1 LANILSGL
9 PVFQGRKLWEEA
21 IMFAKSIIPRTAR
34 AALCVAALAAAGP
47 ALADGQYVYT
57 NDNQPANTVTTF
69 SVASNGNLTNL
80 GQIATGDAGCG
91 FGFVSSRRA
100 TISKNG
106 DFLLA
111 SNDCGT
117 TVSVFSGASAGKL
130 VLEAAI
136 PVESSPGGVSIG
148 SDGKC
153 LVFGFVSGDVSSY
166 LFPTFTPVNT
176 VSVGAAAADMKIGKP
191 GPDRYV
197 AAVTFD
203 LASFTTQIA
212 VIPLSPS
219 NCALGTPEFINT
231 SSGGALDFSSKSDI
245 LYVSDLNPSETIVEA
260 FAFPAGTPLTGSPFV
275 YTSPPAG
282 MGSNSVLVSKD
293 GRCLFVGN
301 PFSSAVS
308 SIPLSKGIPGAT
320 ATAFPAGLSGLGF
333 PTGTANDVT
342 GKRFYVASAGD
353 NTVTTEIIG
362 AGCALT
368 EAPSGPVGTGVG
380 GFVLSLTAS
389 P

>member
-9 PVFQGRKLWEEA
+9 PAPVFQGRKLWEEA
-21 IMFAKSIIPRTAR
+21 IMFAKSIIPGA
-34 AALCVAALAAAGP
+34 CVAALAAAGP

-57 NDNQPANTVTTF
+57 NDNQSPANTVTTF

-80 GQIATGDAGCG
+80 GQTGTGDAGCG
-91 FGFVSSRRA
+91 GGFVGTRRA

-117 TVSVFSGASAGKL
+117 TVSVFSGASAAKL
-130 VLEAAI
+130 VLVAAI
-136 PVESSPGGVSIG
+136 PVESSFGGVSIA

-153 LVFGFVSGDVSSY
+153 LVLGFASGDVSSY

-176 VSVGAAAADMKIGKP
+176 VSVGAAVADMKIGKP
-191 GPDRYV
+191 GPNRYV
-197 AAVTFD
+197 AATTFNFA
-203 LASFTTQIA
+203 LFTSQIA

-219 NCALGTPEFINT
+219 NCALGTPTFIAASPLFSN
-231 SSGGALDFSSKSDI
+231 LDFSPQSDI
-245 LYVSDLNPSETIVEA
+245 LYVSDANFSETIVEA
-260 FAFPAGTPLTGSPFV
+260 FAFPAGTPVPGSPFV

-282 MGSNSVLVSKD
+282 MGSIPVLVSKD
-293 GRCLFVGN
+293 GGCLFVGN
-301 PFSSAVS
+301 PFSSTVS
-308 SIPLSKGIPGAT
+308 SIPLGKGIPGAT
-320 ATAFPAGLSGLGF
+320 ATAFPVGLSGLPAGM
-333 PTGTANDVT
+333 ANDVT
-342 GKRFYVASAGD
+342 GKRFYVASAFD

-368 EAPSGPVGTGVG
+368 ESPGGPVGTGVG
-380 GFVLSLTAS
+380 APLLSLTAS